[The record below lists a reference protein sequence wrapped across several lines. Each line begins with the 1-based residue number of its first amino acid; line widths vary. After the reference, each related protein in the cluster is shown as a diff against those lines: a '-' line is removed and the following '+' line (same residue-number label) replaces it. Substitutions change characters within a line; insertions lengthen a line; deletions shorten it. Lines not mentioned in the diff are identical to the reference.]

1 MNRNLLYKTI
11 SAYFTA
17 MLVWTILFYKNPYLK
32 DVLFD
37 IHLIFSSTLIGFI
50 LIDRI
55 FSASTIDFIKVFI
68 RTLFRVWL
76 FIFITYAISNS
87 MERIGIL
94 LSLTFIFGYLE
105 GLIDVNKWLSTQP
118 TLSFLISKDV
128 LNNKINQTTATIFLM
143 SIIHILCAIVVLL
156 FYLGFNEKEY
166 FYEPYL
172 TLKRFL
178 TGS

>member
-1 MNRNLLYKTI
+1 MNQKLLYKTI
-11 SAYFTA
+11 AAYLIA
-17 MLVWTILFYKNPYLK
+17 MIVWTLFFLNNQYLK
-32 DVLFD
+32 SVLFD
-37 IHLIFSSTLIGFI
+37 IHLIFSSILLGFI
-50 LIDRI
+50 FINRI
-55 FSASTIDFIKVFI
+55 FNATTIDFIKVFI

-87 MERIGIL
+87 MERVGIL

-105 GLIDVNKWLSTQP
+105 GLIDVNKWLSNKP
-118 TLSFLISKDV
+118 DLSFLLPKDA
-128 LNNKINQTTATIFLM
+128 LNNKRNQTTATIYLM
-143 SIIHILCAIVVLL
+143 CIIHILCAVVVLL

-172 TLKRFL
+172 SLKRFL